1 VHYACDQSLDFLYF
15 LYLGYFCPNLAILM
29 YKFEK
34 YPTVLDLNTK
44 FYIYEVKMLRK
55 YTLNLRFK
63 KNP

>member
-1 VHYACDQSLDFLYF
+1 
-15 LYLGYFCPNLAILM
+15 M
-29 YKFEK
+29 YKFGK

-63 KNP
+63 KNPWNIMSSAIKKYIKICDV

>member
-1 VHYACDQSLDFLYF
+1 M
-15 LYLGYFCPNLAILM
+15 AILM
-29 YKFEK
+29 YKFGK

-63 KNP
+63 KNPWNIMSLAIKKYIKIYDV